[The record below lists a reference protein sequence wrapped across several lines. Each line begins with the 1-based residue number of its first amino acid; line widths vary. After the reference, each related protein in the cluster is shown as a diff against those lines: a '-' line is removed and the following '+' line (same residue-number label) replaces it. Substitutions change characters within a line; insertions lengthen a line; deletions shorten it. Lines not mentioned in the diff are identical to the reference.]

1 MLKNLYLTVKKETF
15 EKKWLVYI
23 LFFIT
28 AFYFFY
34 FLHTMPKFTDPD
46 SFYHTKIAVLMRDQG
61 IIKSFPY
68 LPYTIL
74 NENFADH
81 HLLYHIALVP
91 FVMFLPPL
99 YGVKFATLIFASLTI
114 VVFYWFLK
122 KIGVR
127 GAWFFTAI
135 LMVDS
140 SFVFRINLAKA
151 QALAISMFFIVYYLI
166 VKKKLLHIFFF
177 SFFYVWL
184 YGGWPLI
191 LVLAFI
197 DILSRAPE
205 IFEKSILSRH
215 YYIHKNTL
223 KEKIRSDFKLI
234 AVVAGGLVS
243 GIIINPYFPKNLIFY
258 WNQIV
263 KIAVVNY
270 KSAIGVGGEWSA
282 YKPLELI
289 TNSSVALILLI
300 IAGTFFIMNFKRKNA
315 LTMNLFLSMVVF
327 FILAMKSRR
336 NLEYF
341 VPLVIAFSSVALTS
355 FLEYYDVKTF
365 LKDVKIFLREQ
376 KFFLIALIIP
386 ALMIP
391 YIITRDYFSMMNF
404 YENGIEFDKYEA
416 PMEWLRENSAAGT
429 IVFHSDWDEFP
440 MLFYYNSN
448 NYYIV
453 GLDTR
458 FMYAKNPE
466 LYTKW
471 DAITTA
477 KEKEN
482 IYPIIKNDFKAKYV
496 FIDLK
501 RHEEMDKNFMDNF
514 KFKEVFD
521 DKKTKIYEVL

>member
-1 MLKNLYLTVKKETF
+1 MLKNLYQIAKKEIA
-15 EKKWLVYI
+15 ERKWLVYI

-34 FLHTMPKFTDPD
+34 FFHNMPKFTDPD
-46 SFYHTKIAVLMRDQG
+46 SFYHTKIAVLMKDHG
-61 IIKSFPY
+61 IIKNFPY

-81 HLLYHIALVP
+81 HFLYHIALVP
-91 FVMFLPPL
+91 FVLFLPPL

-114 VVFYWFLK
+114 AVFYWFLK
-122 KIGVR
+122 KMGVR

-166 VKKKLLHIFFF
+166 VKKKFWHIFFF

-197 DILSRAPE
+197 DILSRTPE
-205 IFEKSILSRH
+205 VFEKSLFSKH
-215 YYIHKNTL
+215 YHININRL

-234 AVVAGGLVS
+234 AVVAGGLFA
-243 GIIINPYFPKNLIFY
+243 GIVINPYFPKNLIFY

-300 IAGTFFIMNFKRKNA
+300 IASTFFFMNYKRKNA
-315 LTMNLFLSMVVF
+315 LTMNLFLSLVVF
-327 FILAMKSRR
+327 FILTMKSRR

-341 VPLVIAFSSVALTS
+341 VPIMIAFSGVALTS
-355 FLEYYDVKTF
+355 FLEFYDVKAF
-365 LKDVKIFLREQ
+365 LKDLKMFLREQ
-376 KFFLIALIIP
+376 KILLIALIVP
-386 ALMIP
+386 ALMLP
-391 YIITRDYFSMMNF
+391 YIIIRDYISVINF

-416 PMEWLRENSAAGT
+416 PMNWLRGNSAAGT

-440 MLFYYNSN
+440 MLFYQNSN

-471 DAITTA
+471 DSITRA

-482 IYPIIKNDFKAKYV
+482 IYPIIKNDFKAEYV

-501 RHEEMDKNFMDNF
+501 RHEEMDKNFMNNF
-514 KFKEVFD
+514 KFKEVFRD
-521 DKKTKIYEVL
+521 DDAKVYQVL